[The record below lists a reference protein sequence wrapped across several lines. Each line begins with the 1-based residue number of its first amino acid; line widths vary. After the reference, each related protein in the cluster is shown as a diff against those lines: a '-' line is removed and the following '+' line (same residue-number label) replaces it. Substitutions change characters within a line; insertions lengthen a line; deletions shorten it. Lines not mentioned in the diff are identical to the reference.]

1 MVVNDEKSL
10 RQSVHTGGK
19 TLAGSCFGSIRDT
32 QVMID
37 FAAEHGLTAD
47 IELIGTDEV
56 NEAMERLAKGEV
68 RYRFVIDVGNTL
80 SAASLASSPA
90 PAL

>member
-1 MVVNDEKSL
+1 ML
-10 RQSVHTGGK
+10 QQSVHTGGK
-19 TLAGSCFGSIRDT
+19 TLAGSCMGSIRDT
-32 QVMID
+32 QGMMD
-37 FAAEHGLTAD
+37 FAAKHGLTAD
-47 IELIGTDEV
+47 IELIGPEEV

-80 SAASLASSPA
+80 SAASLASSPV

>member
-1 MVVNDEKSL
+1 ML
-10 RQSVHTGGK
+10 QQSVHTGGK
-19 TLAGSCFGSIRDT
+19 TLAGSCMGSIRDT
-32 QVMID
+32 QEMMD
-37 FAAEHGLTAD
+37 FAAKHGLTAD
-47 IELIGTDEV
+47 IELIGPEEV

-80 SAASLASSPA
+80 SAASLASSPV